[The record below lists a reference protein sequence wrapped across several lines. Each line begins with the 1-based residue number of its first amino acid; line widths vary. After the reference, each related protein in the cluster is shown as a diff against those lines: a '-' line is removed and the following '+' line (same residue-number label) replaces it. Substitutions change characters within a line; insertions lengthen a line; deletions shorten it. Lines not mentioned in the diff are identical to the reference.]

1 MMILKDIGIASR
13 GDASPNVSSRVIS
26 TQIPGIRSDTSTSY
40 LLLAEDD
47 AEDDDTDTDVD
58 DDTLVSLV
66 SFVVVLLL
74 LPSWWSGL
82 LITGISTWSEELL
95 LGLFWTLLEMVKIE
109 PKGDL
114 SPVLLYSSKASTKG
128 YEDVLD
134 KYMIIMKQPSGI
146 IIPLIM

>member
-26 TQIPGIRSDTSTSY
+26 TQIPGIRSDTSISY

-47 AEDDDTDTDVD
+47 AEDDDTDTDTDIDAD

-74 LPSWWSGL
+74 LPS
-82 LITGISTWSEELL
+82 
-95 LGLFWTLLEMVKIE
+95 
-109 PKGDL
+109 
-114 SPVLLYSSKASTKG
+114 
-128 YEDVLD
+128 
-134 KYMIIMKQPSGI
+134 
-146 IIPLIM
+146 

>member
-26 TQIPGIRSDTSTSY
+26 TQIPGIRSDTSISY

-47 AEDDDTDTDVD
+47 AEDDDTDTDTDAD

-74 LPSWWSGL
+74 LL
-82 LITGISTWSEELL
+82 L
-95 LGLFWTLLEMVKIE
+95 
-109 PKGDL
+109 
-114 SPVLLYSSKASTKG
+114 
-128 YEDVLD
+128 
-134 KYMIIMKQPSGI
+134 
-146 IIPLIM
+146 